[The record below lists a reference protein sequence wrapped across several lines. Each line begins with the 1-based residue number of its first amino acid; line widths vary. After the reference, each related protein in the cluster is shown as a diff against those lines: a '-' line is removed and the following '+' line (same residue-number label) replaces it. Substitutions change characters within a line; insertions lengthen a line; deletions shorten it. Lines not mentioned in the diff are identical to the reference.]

1 MSPKVL
7 VIDDDEMTRHL
18 IELILQREGIEV
30 ESASD
35 GQTGIEKVHTAS
47 PDLVI
52 LDYVMPDMDG
62 VEVCRRIR
70 AFSTVPILFLS
81 VLDLE
86 REQLQALEW
95 VDNYLLKPFKIDEL
109 RTHVQDL
116 LDTGKDH

>member
-35 GQTGIEKVHTAS
+35 GQTGIKKVHTAS